1 MNSLGMTVNNWLPL
15 NEYANKYKVSISTLR
30 RRIKAKEVK
39 YLFREGKYF
48 IMDNGSASHL
58 SVEHRPSLNSDFQPL
73 PSDQEPLLNAA
84 NRLLQELKKAYTQ
97 ILDEK
102 DHQIRQL
109 KAEAAD
115 LKTLVQ
121 LLEMENEKLKKI
133 NLS

>member
-1 MNSLGMTVNNWLPL
+1 MNSLGMTMNNWLPL

-58 SVEHRPSLNSDFQPL
+58 SVEHRPSLNSDIH
-73 PSDQEPLLNAA
+73 PSTIDHEPLLNAA
-84 NRLLQELKKAYTQ
+84 NRLVQELKKAYTQ

-102 DHQIRQL
+102 ENQINFL
-109 KAEAAD
+109 KTEVAD
-115 LKTLVQ
+115 LKTLVR
-121 LLEMENEKLKKI
+121 LLETENEKLKK
-133 NLS
+133 LG

>member
-1 MNSLGMTVNNWLPL
+1 MNNWLPL

-58 SVEHRPSLNSDFQPL
+58 SVEHRPSLNSDFHPL
-73 PSDQEPLLNAA
+73 TIDQEPLLNAA
-84 NRLLQELKKAYTQ
+84 NRLVQELKQAYTL

-102 DHQIRQL
+102 DQQIIHL
-109 KAEAAD
+109 KTEMAD
-115 LKTLVQ
+115 LKTLVR
-121 LLEMENEKLKKI
+121 LLELENEKLKK
-133 NLS
+133 LS